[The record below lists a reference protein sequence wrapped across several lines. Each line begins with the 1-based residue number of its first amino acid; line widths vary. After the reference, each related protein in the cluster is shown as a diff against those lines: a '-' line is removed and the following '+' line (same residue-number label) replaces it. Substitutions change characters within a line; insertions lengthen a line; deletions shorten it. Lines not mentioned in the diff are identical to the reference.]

1 MVVNLTIIITPDSI
15 HVCMEQHHYEGVQ
28 QVEQQPG
35 IHHLHVG
42 GLGQAVT
49 YVDKHRSQHQHGS
62 QVHCDNS
69 LKRLN
74 KTRK

>member
-15 HVCMEQHHYEGVQ
+15 HVGMEQHHYEGVQ

-42 GLGQAVT
+42 GLGQAIT
-49 YVDKHRSQHQHGS
+49 YVDEHR
-62 QVHCDNS
+62 C
-69 LKRLN
+69 
-74 KTRK
+74 

>member
-15 HVCMEQHHYEGVQ
+15 HVGMEQHHYEGVE

-49 YVDKHRSQHQHGS
+49 DVDEHRRQHQHTGQIYS
-62 QVHCDNS
+62 NDC
-69 LKRLN
+69 LKGFQSFV
-74 KTRK
+74 